1 MNKALVSTIIP
12 VYNRAELLRQ
22 AVASVV
28 AQTYRPI
35 EIIVVDDGSTDHT
48 SQVLEELTAD
58 HPGLIRV
65 VRQANAGP
73 GAARQAGL
81 LQARGEFIQFLDSDD
96 LLLPCKFEL
105 QVKGLGTDEEAGIS
119 YGPTRADNETTGAQ
133 EITHGTAH
141 RRRELMPGILN
152 ERLWPTLTPLY
163 RRSVCDAIGPW
174 SDLRVHED
182 WDYDCRAGLL
192 GVKLH
197 YCAETLAVV
206 RHHWGERAGRAW
218 LHSDAVMRDRLAV
231 YENIGRYALRSPVP
245 QESPERRQLV
255 RSLFWI
261 SREAAARGMV
271 SESKTLFK
279 LAGENA
285 AEPQW
290 DYRLFDLGARL
301 LGWGAMSGLARVLQG
316 WRK

>member
-1 MNKALVSTIIP
+1 M
-12 VYNRAELLRQ
+12 
-22 AVASVV
+22 
-28 AQTYRPI
+28 
-35 EIIVVDDGSTDHT
+35 
-48 SQVLEELTAD
+48 
-58 HPGLIRV
+58 
-65 VRQANAGP
+65 VRQANAGA

-96 LLLPCKFEL
+96 LLLPRKFEL
-105 QVKGLGTDEEAGIS
+105 QVQGLQMDPDAGIS
-119 YGPTRADNETTGAQ
+119 YGPTLADDETTGTQ

-141 RRRELMPGILN
+141 RRRELMPRILN

-163 RRSVCDAIGPW
+163 RRVVCNTIGPW
-174 SDLRVHED
+174 SALRVLED

-197 YCAETLAVV
+197 YCTETIALV

-218 LHSDAVMRDRLAV
+218 LHDDAAMRDRVTA
-231 YENIGRYALRSPVP
+231 YENIGRYALRSPVARDA
-245 QESPERRQLV
+245 PERRQLV
-255 RSLFWI
+255 RSLFWM

-271 SESKTLFK
+271 SESRTLFR

-285 AEPQW
+285 GKPDW
-290 DYRLFDLGARL
+290 DYRVFAIGARL
-301 LGWGAMSGLARVLQG
+301 LGWPAMSGLARVLHG